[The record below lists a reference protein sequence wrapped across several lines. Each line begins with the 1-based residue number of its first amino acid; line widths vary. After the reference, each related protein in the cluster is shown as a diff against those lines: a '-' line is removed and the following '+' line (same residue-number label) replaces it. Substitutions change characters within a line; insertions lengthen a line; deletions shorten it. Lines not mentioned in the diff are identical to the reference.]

1 MAKFKEKQIALEL
14 RISGKSYSQIKQVL
28 KVSKST
34 LSLWLRDLPLSP
46 NRIRE
51 LRDWNQKRIEH
62 YRETKNKKR
71 EELLKKI
78 YEKEQKEILPIS
90 KRDLLIGGLFLYW
103 GEGGKTSLSN
113 LTLSNTNPS
122 IIKAFINWAEKCL
135 SLDRKKIKIRL
146 HLYLDMNIKKE
157 MNFWSKALKINLSQ
171 FRKPYI
177 KKSNKNSITYKN
189 GHGHGTCNAIIGN
202 AILTKKVL
210 MGLEVIKNY
219 FNGLVA

>member
-14 RISGKSYSQIKQVL
+14 RKSGKSYSQIKQIL

-34 LSLWLRDLPLSP
+34 LSLWLKDFPLSQ

-51 LRDWNQKRIEH
+51 LRDWNQERIEH
-62 YRETKNKKR
+62 YRETRNKKR
-71 EELLKKI
+71 EELLKEI
-78 YEKEQKEILPIS
+78 YKKEQKEILPIS
-90 KRDLLIGGLFLYW
+90 KRDLFIGGLFLYW
-103 GEGGKTSLSN
+103 GEGGKTSLSD
-113 LTLSNTNPS
+113 LTLSNTDPA
-122 IIKAFINWAEKCL
+122 IIKAFVRWAGKCL
-135 SLDRKKIKIRL
+135 NFDRKKIKIRL

-157 MNFWSKALKINLSQ
+157 IDFWSKALKINISQ

-177 KKSNKNSITYKN
+177 KKSNRNSITYKN
-189 GHGHGTCNAIIGN
+189 GHGHGTCNVIIGN
-202 AILTKKVL
+202 AILAKRVL